1 MKPIRLL
8 IALLLLAATSVAA
21 AQAAGA
27 PAAATRPARDLRF
40 VVVHTPG
47 PGWDS
52 TKSVFEQPGL
62 QAHIE
67 HYRQWQVQG
76 KLELGGPFMDGAA
89 GGMMLPVAGV
99 PETEVRRFAAE
110 DPAVKAGLLRAEV
123 RPWLIGMRRSPS
135 P

>member
-1 MKPIRLL
+1 MKLARHIV
-8 IALLLLAATSVAA
+8 AALLLAASTVAA
-21 AQAAGA
+21 AQTANA
-27 PAAATRPARDLRF
+27 PSAATRPARDLRF
-40 VVVHTPG
+40 VVVHSPG
-47 PGWDS
+47 PAWDAS
-52 TKSVFEQPGL
+52 KSLFEQPGL

-123 RPWLIGMRRSPS
+123 RPWLIGMRRPPS

>member
-1 MKPIRLL
+1 MKSTHLL
-8 IALLLLAATSVAA
+8 VAALLLAVSSVAA
-21 AQAAGA
+21 AQTASA
-27 PAAATRPARDLRF
+27 PTTATRPAQDLRF
-40 VVVHTPG
+40 VVVHAPG

-67 HYRQWQVQG
+67 HYRQWQLQG
-76 KLELGGPFMDGAA
+76 KLELGGPFMDGAT

-99 PETEVRRFAAE
+99 PEAEVRRFAAE

-123 RPWLIGMRRSPS
+123 RPWLIGMRRSPK